1 MKIVELYEGTLFE
14 CQMIK
19 NLLENEGIESQLT
32 DEIMG
37 SRAGAAWRTNCI
49 PLRRIIFTFSANMR
63 RIKLIFAA
71 ITISNGGKI
80 YLRIRELDKFYLA
93 GN

>member
-32 DEIMG
+32 DEIIG
-37 SRAGAAWRTNCI
+37 SRAGAAWRTAGGV
-49 PLRRIIFTFSANMR
+49 RIIVSDEF
-63 RIKLIFAA
+63 
-71 ITISNGGKI
+71 
-80 YLRIRELDKFYLA
+80 YDKARMVVNEFEKSRK
-93 GN
+93 GNR

>member
-1 MKIVELYEGTLFE
+1 MKIAELYEGTLFE

-37 SRAGAAWRTNCI
+37 SRAGAAWRTAGGV
-49 PLRRIIFTFSANMR
+49 RIIVSEENFDKARLVVSAFER
-63 RIKLIFAA
+63 
-71 ITISNGGKI
+71 S
-80 YLRIRELDKFYLA
+80 RE
-93 GN
+93 

>member
-32 DEIMG
+32 DEIIG
-37 SRAGAAWRTNCI
+37 SRAGAAWRTAGGV
-49 PLRRIIFTFSANMR
+49 RIIVSD
-63 RIKLIFAA
+63 
-71 ITISNGGKI
+71 
-80 YLRIRELDKFYLA
+80 EFYEQA
-93 GN
+93 KMVVNEFEKSRKDNK